1 MLEVFCVELLSYW
14 SVWFITG
21 CASVNTV
28 QEDRRGDYLEMV
40 LLIGVCLRR
49 GLHVAQHTGGEVPER
64 CCTKRQQASTSWD
77 CVFMTSCL
85 FVHSDVSGLKRS
97 FWLPE
102 GKCGV
107 KKRRSEVTTSWREL
121 INLIGSKSFNWK
133 SFFIITCAFLP
144 VYVCAGGLRRLLV
157 LAVSGL
163 ELDLGHFKCTV
174 CNSCR

>member
-107 KKRRSEVTTSWREL
+107 KKRRSEVTTLTNDVSWSISLVANHLIERVFLSSRVLFSLYMCVQVDCGDFWSWR
-121 INLIGSKSFNWK
+121 FQ
-133 SFFIITCAFLP
+133 
-144 VYVCAGGLRRLLV
+144 
-157 LAVSGL
+157 
-163 ELDLGHFKCTV
+163 D
-174 CNSCR
+174 